1 MLITTALLLPYFAPD
16 LAPVPVS
23 VPEFEPSL
31 ASFVEPVSYQ
41 AKSKVKQG
49 PQELSWRF
57 VEVHAQLRDV
67 DAIDDSL
74 PGFGARGAWQFDE
87 GIFVRGGIDL
97 YSGDEDLTRY
107 DIGVGQSVSIRSDAS
122 AFASVSWVWQELDD
136 AGGADFDENGWRFE
150 AGFRAVFDE
159 RLAGELRVG
168 YEDVVDD
175 GFIVGADLRYWFLP
189 QVALGLGYELE
200 VDDSIWTLG
209 LRYAF

>member
-16 LAPVPVS
+16 LAPASAPRLD
-23 VPEFEPSL
+23 PTL
-31 ASFVEPVSYQ
+31 ASFVEPVAIQ
-41 AKSKVKQG
+41 AQRKPVEG
-49 PQELSWRF
+49 PRELSWKF

-74 PGFGARGAWQFDE
+74 TGFGARGAWQFGE

-97 YSGDEDLTRY
+97 YSNDEDLTRY

-122 AFASVSWVWQELDD
+122 AFASVSWVWQELDGD
-136 AGGADFDENGWRFE
+136 GGSDFDENGWRFE
-150 AGFRAVFDE
+150 GGFRAVFDE
-159 RLAGELRVG
+159 RLGGEVRIG

-175 GFIVGADLRYWFLP
+175 GFIYGAELRYWFLP
-189 QVALGLGYELE
+189 QVAVGGGYEHE
-200 VDDSIWTLG
+200 VDDDIWTLG